1 MHALILLMTI
11 VSVIERYRW
20 IKNGK
25 HFDWQAYDD
34 RISQQPGRGSL
45 VISSPR
51 DEDLGN
57 ENMQKH
63 LLGADIMKL
72 ETDYYRTI
80 VDLKHF
86 TVFLNLLI
94 MIF

>member
-1 MHALILLMTI
+1 MLPLYACANLSL
-11 VSVIERYRW
+11 SEIERYRW

-57 ENMQKH
+57 ENIQEN
-63 LLGADIMKL
+63 LLKDKIMKP
-72 ETDYYRTI
+72 ETNYYKTI
-80 VDLKHF
+80 VGLRHL
-86 TVFLNLLI
+86 V
-94 MIF
+94 IF

>member
-1 MHALILLMTI
+1 MIHVFVHTVILLI
-11 VSVIERYRW
+11 IIYCAIERYRW

-51 DEDLGN
+51 DEDLGK
-57 ENMQKH
+57 EKY
-63 LLGADIMKL
+63 AK
-72 ETDYYRTI
+72 
-80 VDLKHF
+80 K
-86 TVFLNLLI
+86 FLN
-94 MIF
+94 

>member
-1 MHALILLMTI
+1 MHTVILLT
-11 VSVIERYRW
+11 SVISEIERYRW

-57 ENMQKH
+57 ENVQKH
-63 LLGADIMKL
+63 LLEVTIMK
-72 ETDYYRTI
+72 
-80 VDLKHF
+80 V
-86 TVFLNLLI
+86 
-94 MIF
+94 

>member
-1 MHALILLMTI
+1 MAVYVDGFHFVIKLNSNCLCYASTDF
-11 VSVIERYRW
+11 VNNYPVIERYRW

-51 DEDLGN
+51 DEDLGK
-57 ENMQKH
+57 EKYSK
-63 LLGADIMKL
+63 I
-72 ETDYYRTI
+72 
-80 VDLKHF
+80 
-86 TVFLNLLI
+86 FLN
-94 MIF
+94 

>member
-1 MHALILLMTI
+1 MHALILVIMI
-11 VSVIERYRW
+11 YSAIERYRW

-51 DEDLGN
+51 DEDLGK
-57 ENMQKH
+57 EKY
-63 LLGADIMKL
+63 A
-72 ETDYYRTI
+72 ER
-80 VDLKHF
+80 
-86 TVFLNLLI
+86 FLN
-94 MIF
+94 

>member
-1 MHALILLMTI
+1 MNDNTMRCLCMHTVIFLTAV
-11 VSVIERYRW
+11 VSEIERYRW

-57 ENMQKH
+57 EN
-63 LLGADIMKL
+63 L
-72 ETDYYRTI
+72 
-80 VDLKHF
+80 
-86 TVFLNLLI
+86 
-94 MIF
+94 